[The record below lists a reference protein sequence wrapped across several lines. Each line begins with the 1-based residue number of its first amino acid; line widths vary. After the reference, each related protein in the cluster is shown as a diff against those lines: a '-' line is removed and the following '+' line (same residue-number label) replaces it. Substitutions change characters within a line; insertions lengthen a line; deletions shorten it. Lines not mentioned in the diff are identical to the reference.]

1 MQIQV
6 VFKAGNSSVIA
17 LPKDLGFKPGDK
29 VIVDRGLKIGTAFV
43 SKAGVKQTSYSITP
57 EFLKIL
63 DGINK
68 RYGKALNE
76 LALK

>member
-1 MQIQV
+1 MQIQI
-6 VFKAGNSSVIA
+6 VFRAGNSNVVA

-29 VIVDRGLKIGTAFV
+29 VVVDRGLGVGTAFV
-43 SKAGVKQTSYSITP
+43 SKTGVKQVSSSITP

-63 DGINK
+63 DGVNK
-68 RYGKALNE
+68 RYGKALSE

>member
-6 VFKAGNSSVIA
+6 VFKAGNSNVVA

-29 VIVDRGLKIGTAFV
+29 VIVDRGLQTGTAFV
-43 SKAGVKQTSYSITP
+43 SKAGVKQVSSSITP

-63 DGINK
+63 DGVNK
-68 RYGKALNE
+68 RYGKALSE

>member
-6 VFKAGNSSVIA
+6 VFKAGNSNVVA
-17 LPKDLGFKPGDK
+17 LPKDLGFKLGDK
-29 VIVDRGLKIGTAFV
+29 VVVDRGLENGTAFV
-43 SKAGVKQTSYSITP
+43 SKAEVKQTLSSITP

-63 DGINK
+63 DGVNK
-68 RYGKALNE
+68 RYGKALSE